1 MLPPPELDS
10 VPLSH
15 WVDARRGCPLTQ
27 WTWDASRSGG
37 CCRTPF
43 KFAVNHRVAPVIF
56 LTILTIKAQ
65 RPNQAKTK
73 KGRTATRSG
82 LTVMELWL
90 PDRLELSSRHPN
102 FVPREPGPSVVTPH
116 RISCGGDSGND
127 AANEV
132 VGNRVFPVSERY

>member
-1 MLPPPELDS
+1 MKRLLLSNTLRICGKSPGNASNLPHNPS
-10 VPLSH
+10 
-15 WVDARRGCPLTQ
+15 
-27 WTWDASRSGG
+27 
-37 CCRTPF
+37 
-43 KFAVNHRVAPVIF
+43 
-56 LTILTIKAQ
+56 IKAQ
-65 RPNQAKTK
+65 RPNGAKIK

-132 VGNRVFPVSERY
+132 VGNRVFPAIERY